1 MAEWITVIALV
12 VIGLSLIVAEVIFV
26 PGTTLVGIIGF
37 IATGF
42 GIFLSFTYFGSEVGW
57 WITAGSVILFG
68 ISLYFSF
75 KGNTWDKFSLKS
87 TINSKV
93 NEGLTSKLKVG
104 DEGIAMS
111 AIRPMG
117 KADFHDA
124 EYEVRSMGN
133 YIDSGTTVRI
143 IKIDINNIFV
153 EPIN

>member
-1 MAEWITVIALV
+1 MTEWITVIV
-12 VIGLSLIVAEVIFV
+12 LIVVGLALIIAEVIFV
-26 PGTTLVGIIGF
+26 PGTTLVGIIGL
-37 IATGF
+37 ISTIF
-42 GIFLSFTYFGSEVGW
+42 GIYLSFVYFGTGTGW
-57 WITAGSVILFG
+57 WTVTGSAVLFA

-75 KGNTWDKFSLKS
+75 KGNTWDRFSLKDTMGS
-87 TINSKV
+87 RV

-111 AIRPMG
+111 AIKPIG
-117 KADFHDA
+117 KADFHGE

-143 IKIDINNIFV
+143 IKIDVNNIFV

>member
-12 VIGLSLIVAEVIFV
+12 VIGLSLIIAEVIFV
-26 PGTTLVGIIGF
+26 PGTTLVGIIGMA
-37 IATGF
+37 ATGF
-42 GIFLSFTYFGSEVGW
+42 GIFLSFSYFGSEVGW
-57 WITAGSVILFG
+57 GITVGSVILFG
-68 ISLYFSF
+68 ISLYFSL
-75 KGNTWDKFSLKS
+75 KGNTWDRFSLKS
-87 TINSKV
+87 TIDSKV

-117 KADFHDA
+117 KADFHDV

-133 YIDSGTTVRI
+133 YIDSGTTVKI